1 MAASTRK
8 VLRTY
13 LYPYSWH
20 IMAIA
25 TLQFLAVITQV
36 LAIGMLK
43 PILDTGVEGYGVEY
57 IVAQGV
63 VLLGITM
70 TFALAVSLASKMS
83 SEVASY
89 VASDLRRDVLAAS
102 LRVQSLESAGST
114 TTYSLSSL
122 TSNVMVVQ
130 DYIYK
135 SFAVYMPLP
144 PLAILMV
151 LCTYYISST
160 VGLMVAVAMIAV
172 IALTFILSMRIS
184 KVHGES
190 MEGQDIIYGLLRE
203 KVNGA
208 RTIKSYGG
216 EDYEVKKFW
225 GFSGFYGNRNFKI
238 AMNSYHLP
246 SFTTAFIWI
255 FIVFVYMVA
264 ALGMSEQ
271 TIRPSHLMLFMQF
284 TTCIISCLAIV
295 PYICLHVPYALAN
308 MERVEEI
315 VNATDDRP
323 RTTVRKEGADALVA
337 ENVSFVDQFGRR
349 MLDNLNLVVKTGEI
363 TTVTGP
369 NGSGITE
376 LIDMVTAFSVP
387 ASGKIEV
394 CGMDVGTSNPSDI
407 RSAVSYAGRQSGT
420 FSTTMRFNLD
430 PFGTHDEKEILD
442 VCKKTGFISY
452 VNSLRDGLDT
462 KVSPKAMSGGQSQ
475 LLALTRCLL
484 RDAELYVFDDCFFS
498 MDLVT
503 RKKALS
509 AVLDIC
515 SGKTVLFASHDMS
528 TVELSQK
535 VFVVKDGHVVDSG
548 THSGL
553 LKESSFYSDMFKKS
567 SGGLS
572 C

>member
-36 LAIGMLK
+36 LAISMLK

-57 IVAQGV
+57 IVAQGI
-63 VLLGITM
+63 VLLGITL

-89 VASDLRRDVLAAS
+89 IASDIRRDVLAAS

-151 LCTYYISST
+151 LCTYNISST

-216 EDYEVKKFW
+216 EDYEVKKF
-225 GFSGFYGNRNFKI
+225 
-238 AMNSYHLP
+238 
-246 SFTTAFIWI
+246 
-255 FIVFVYMVA
+255 
-264 ALGMSEQ
+264 
-271 TIRPSHLMLFMQF
+271 
-284 TTCIISCLAIV
+284 
-295 PYICLHVPYALAN
+295 
-308 MERVEEI
+308 
-315 VNATDDRP
+315 
-323 RTTVRKEGADALVA
+323 
-337 ENVSFVDQFGRR
+337 
-349 MLDNLNLVVKTGEI
+349 
-363 TTVTGP
+363 
-369 NGSGITE
+369 
-376 LIDMVTAFSVP
+376 
-387 ASGKIEV
+387 
-394 CGMDVGTSNPSDI
+394 
-407 RSAVSYAGRQSGT
+407 
-420 FSTTMRFNLD
+420 
-430 PFGTHDEKEILD
+430 
-442 VCKKTGFISY
+442 
-452 VNSLRDGLDT
+452 
-462 KVSPKAMSGGQSQ
+462 
-475 LLALTRCLL
+475 
-484 RDAELYVFDDCFFS
+484 
-498 MDLVT
+498 
-503 RKKALS
+503 
-509 AVLDIC
+509 
-515 SGKTVLFASHDMS
+515 
-528 TVELSQK
+528 
-535 VFVVKDGHVVDSG
+535 
-548 THSGL
+548 
-553 LKESSFYSDMFKKS
+553 
-567 SGGLS
+567 
-572 C
+572 